1 MVTYRRKKMRGS
13 SAVTSHII
21 QRGRSYSALPAD
33 EHFCFMAILTPI
45 IMRKKAHFNT
55 LVRHIEGDRE
65 ETQNRPLSPPCLLPE
80 PSPGVFLILHA
91 VMGGFAVEL
100 QGPDIVSVVEK
111 PGNEI
116 VHGIDG
122 IFLCVMAQDDT
133 GVLIGEI

>member
-55 LVRHIEGDRE
+55 LVRHIGGDGE
-65 ETQNRPLSPPCLLPE
+65 ETQNRPLSPSQCD
-80 PSPGVFLILHA
+80 
-91 VMGGFAVEL
+91 EL
-100 QGPDIVSVVEK
+100 K
-111 PGNEI
+111 
-116 VHGIDG
+116 
-122 IFLCVMAQDDT
+122 C
-133 GVLIGEI
+133 

>member
-55 LVRHIEGDRE
+55 LVRHIGK
-65 ETQNRPLSPPCLLPE
+65 ETGRRQGTVLCLL
-80 PSPGVFLILHA
+80 LILYA

>member
-65 ETQNRPLSPPCLLPE
+65 ETGD
-80 PSPGVFLILHA
+80 GVFLILHA

>member
-1 MVTYRRKKMRGS
+1 VRCLRMS
-13 SAVTSHII
+13 ISASW
-21 QRGRSYSALPAD
+21 RY
-33 EHFCFMAILTPI
+33 LTPI

-55 LVRHIEGDRE
+55 LVRHIGKETGDGSV
-65 ETQNRPLSPPCLLPE
+65 SPAFPEKRRHRTVPCLLPE

-116 VHGIDG
+116 LHGIDG

>member
-55 LVRHIEGDRE
+55 LVRHIGKETGDGSV
-65 ETQNRPLSPPCLLPE
+65 SPPCLLQC
-80 PSPGVFLILHA
+80 A
-91 VMGGFAVEL
+91 EL
-100 QGPDIVSVVEK
+100 K
-111 PGNEI
+111 
-116 VHGIDG
+116 
-122 IFLCVMAQDDT
+122 C
-133 GVLIGEI
+133 